1 MGLGVGLGVGVGV
14 GVGERVGN
22 NISALHLH
30 PHAPLPNP
38 QAAKYGLKVGIMAA
52 KVFAGGG
59 PPFDPTEF
67 LIEKL
72 MDMVLETM
80 MGEFGGFALG
90 LWKVANGDLDGI
102 IDMVES
108 LQVSWGGGV
117 AVLSPFCQEALNQS
131 PPPPLPPP
139 PPPPSPVGDRQKV
152 LE

>member
-1 MGLGVGLGVGVGV
+1 
-14 GVGERVGN
+14 
-22 NISALHLH
+22 
-30 PHAPLPNP
+30 
-38 QAAKYGLKVGIMAA
+38 MAA